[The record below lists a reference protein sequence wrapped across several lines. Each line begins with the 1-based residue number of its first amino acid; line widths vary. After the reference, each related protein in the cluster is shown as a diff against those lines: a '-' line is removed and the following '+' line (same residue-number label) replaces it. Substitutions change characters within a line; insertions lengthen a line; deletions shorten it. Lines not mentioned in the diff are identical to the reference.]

1 MVISGFQIILQ
12 ECLYCANGQ
21 NIETKQKQCRLLYEL
36 PLIYIHDEERERERE
51 RERSGEDPVFKGL
64 FYRIP
69 PAAISQIEEFSV
81 FNLFKTC
88 LQFSKLQTTFQ

>member
-36 PLIYIHDEERERERE
+36 PLINIHDEERERERE
-51 RERSGEDPVFKGL
+51 VG
-64 FYRIP
+64 RI
-69 PAAISQIEEFSV
+69 
-81 FNLFKTC
+81 L
-88 LQFSKLQTTFQ
+88 FSKVSFTEHLQQLFLK

>member
-36 PLIYIHDEERERERE
+36 PLINIHDEERERERE
-51 RERSGEDPVFKGL
+51 VG
-64 FYRIP
+64 RI
-69 PAAISQIEEFSV
+69 
-81 FNLFKTC
+81 L
-88 LQFSKLQTTFQ
+88 FSKVSFTEYLQQLFLK